1 MTRKI
6 KRTARQIGF
15 SGGTAVFSLLFFFF
29 ALSCLLCA
37 APQAAVSILNGK
49 RTGLL
54 LLKLSLCIFSAFAVF
69 SVRAAVKNGA
79 VYFFLKKARG
89 LEASVKDVF
98 CFFQKDAFFSS
109 LAFEARLLSLQGVSA
124 AVCFS
129 PFVAAAL
136 FLWYNIWNV
145 TSVLSAKILLGASAA
160 VFVCCAFFYLR
171 LKRTLFLSRYL
182 FASGEAEAEDCFK
195 ASVNR
200 MKKNTGGLLRL
211 RLSFCAAA
219 AGCALI
225 LPCAAFWSY
234 YSLAQAVFAAGI
246 IFEREQTENEK
257 T

>member
-98 CFFQKDAFFSS
+98 CFFQKDAFF
-109 LAFEARLLSLQGVSA
+109 
-124 AVCFS
+124 
-129 PFVAAAL
+129 
-136 FLWYNIWNV
+136 
-145 TSVLSAKILLGASAA
+145 
-160 VFVCCAFFYLR
+160 
-171 LKRTLFLSRYL
+171 
-182 FASGEAEAEDCFK
+182 
-195 ASVNR
+195 
-200 MKKNTGGLLRL
+200 LRL
-211 RLSFCAAA
+211 RSKRGCFRFKAFRRRSAFRRLLRRPCFC
-219 AGCALI
+219 
-225 LPCAAFWSY
+225 
-234 YSLAQAVFAAGI
+234 GI
-246 IFEREQTENEK
+246 IFGM
-257 T
+257 